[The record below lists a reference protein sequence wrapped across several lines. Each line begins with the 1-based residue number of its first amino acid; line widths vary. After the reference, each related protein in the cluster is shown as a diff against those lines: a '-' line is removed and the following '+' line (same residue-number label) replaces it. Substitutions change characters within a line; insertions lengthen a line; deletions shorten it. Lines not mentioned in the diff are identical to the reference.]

1 MTPKRWRDIDHFVH
15 ITGSVP
21 GTDGPATAILVK
33 QTVSETAR
41 ALLRQKIGVVV
52 LVGASANDAT
62 TSFDDVVIG
71 AAADHVR
78 DTGETGIVIRTVRH
92 RTKWPERISDAT
104 REHLERLNGHI
115 VGETLADD
123 EYTGGAIRAVQARLS
138 DGAIV
143 IGGYRGVKDTADLLL
158 ECCPP
163 KPVEEI
169 LVKGL
174 TGGLPEDT
182 RDRIDESRNR
192 NSETDRR
199 TVHQETD
206 CARVAY
212 WVAGSIA
219 DRLRPADTVSGEA
232 QGNSPQHYD
241 VKPTRRWPRVW
252 YDVVLGQLATWV
264 SSLVRIIMGFFQ

>member
-1 MTPKRWRDIDHFVH
+1 MDHFIH

-21 GTDGPATAILVK
+21 CAAGLAVIALVEQTAY
-33 QTVSETAR
+33 ETAR
-41 ALLRQKIGVVV
+41 ALLQRKIGVVA
-52 LVGASANDAT
+52 LVGASANNAT
-62 TSFDDVVIG
+62 ASFDNAVIG

-104 REHLERLNGHI
+104 REHLARLSDH
-115 VGETLADD
+115 VHDQLLADD
-123 EYTGGAIRAVQARLS
+123 EYTGGAIRAAQAGLS

-143 IGGYRGVKDTADLLL
+143 IGGYRGVKDTADLLM

-174 TGGLPEDT
+174 TGGLPEDV
-182 RDRIDESRNR
+182 RSRIDASRKQ
-192 NSETDRR
+192 NSEVDRR

-212 WVAGSIA
+212 GVAERIA
-219 DRLRPADTVSGEA
+219 NRLRPASATPRAARNTAPRDDT
-232 QGNSPQHYD
+232 
-241 VKPTRRWPRVW
+241 KPTGRRHKAWHALKSNQMAAWAGNLLRVIG
-252 YDVVLGQLATWV
+252 LSQSG
-264 SSLVRIIMGFFQ
+264 